1 MLACAVAQPSGL
13 RRMRWLQP
21 DDFAL
26 PRHGQHFQCL
36 TALAHRQEPVDAVT
50 VLWEAQHQHL
60 LHSDF
65 TPADLME
72 LLATPVST
80 PEHGGEKVLQRALLA
95 QAHNT
100 ALRIRALTDAP
111 ANTPHQL
118 ATRSRRAL
126 AALTALRT
134 RWQRATQPPHP
145 PIPRPYPAPS
155 PACGPRCLP
164 DHPRE
169 PIDPMSLV
177 GPLCP
182 EDATVLPTARP
193 SARQHRYR
201 AADLVSGAGFW
212 PLPRCT

>member
-1 MLACAVAQPSGL
+1 MAEERALLACAVAQPSGL

-26 PRHGQHFQCL
+26 PRHGQLFQCL

-72 LLATPVST
+72 LLATPVGT
-80 PEHGGEKVLQRALLA
+80 PEHWGEKVLQRALLA

-100 ALRIRALTDAP
+100 ALRIRAHTDAP

-134 RWQRATQPPHP
+134 RWQRATQPPQP
-145 PIPRPYPAPS
+145 PIPRPYPAPG
-155 PACGPRCLP
+155 PACGPPLP
-164 DHPRE
+164 PR
-169 PIDPMSLV
+169 PP
-177 GPLCP
+177 
-182 EDATVLPTARP
+182 ARADRP
-193 SARQHRYR
+193 HQPGR
-201 AADLVSGAGFW
+201 AAVPRGRHRITDGPTLCAPASVS
-212 PLPRCT
+212 RR